1 MSLLARL
8 CLCFALLAAGPALAQ
23 DSGGSAYA
31 IGGIDVDVTAANPNA
46 ARITAYRIAQRKAW
60 PLLWARLTGAAAAS
74 APHLSDGQLDGI
86 VSGIESQGER
96 FSMTRYIARL
106 GVVFD
111 RSRASA
117 YFAGQGGALQSPPML
132 LLPVWRDGGA
142 STLYQAKTPWRAAWA
157 RYRENVTP
165 IDYVVASGSPG
176 DNLVLTGWQVR
187 RPERAGWRNILNRFD
202 AVDVLTAEARVT
214 RSWPGGPISAEFI
227 ARHGPDAAELGRFTL
242 STTSPEGLDAMLD
255 TAVRQIDDIYG
266 EALRAGRLRAEVD
279 LSADMAPLIG
289 AAPLIGSAASEEEVD
304 GSSASAS
311 VEAAMATPDA
321 ATATALEGQLRRIAG
336 VSGVTVT
343 SLSLGGTTRMLITY
357 TGSYEALL
365 YALDGK
371 GLRLVVENGQTV
383 LRRRIAGDT
392 PVPAPAGPPPAAP
405 APTTPAV
412 PLAEPARRARPDP
425 AAAAKPAATLPPKP
439 AATPPTK
446 PAAAPRKPSAP
457 IDLLPVK

>member
-1 MSLLARL
+1 
-8 CLCFALLAAGPALAQ
+8 
-23 DSGGSAYA
+23 
-31 IGGIDVDVTAANPNA
+31 
-46 ARITAYRIAQRKAW
+46 
-60 PLLWARLTGAAAAS
+60 S
-74 APHLSDGQLDGI
+74 APHLSDGQLDNI

-106 GVVFD
+106 GVIFD
-111 RSRASA
+111 RSRASV
-117 YFAGQGGALQSPPML
+117 YFAGQGGSLQSPPML

-142 STLYQAKTPWRAAWA
+142 SVLYQAKTPWRAAWA

-165 IDYVVASGSPG
+165 IDYVVALGSPG
-176 DNLVLTGWQVR
+176 DNLVLTGWQVH

-242 STTSPEGLDAMLD
+242 STSSPEGLDAMLD

-266 EALRAGRLRAEVD
+266 AALRAGQLRAEVD

-289 AAPLIGSAASEEEVD
+289 AAPLIGSAASEEELD

-321 ATATALEGQLRRIAG
+321 ATASALESQLRRVSG
-336 VSGVTVT
+336 VTGVTVT

-383 LRRRIAGDT
+383 LRRRVAGDT
-392 PVPAPAGPPPAAP
+392 PVPAPAVPVPAVPPPAVPAAP
-405 APTTPAV
+405 
-412 PLAEPARRARPDP
+412 PLTEPARRARPDP
-425 AAAAKPAATLPPKP
+425 AAPPKTATTPPPAKPVTLPAKPA
-439 AATPPTK
+439 TPP
-446 PAAAPRKPSAP
+446 PARKPSAP
-457 IDLLPVK
+457 VDLLPVK